1 MTSSPYVIMS
11 SHVIFW
17 PTPPPPQVMTSFM
30 DSPLPLPCISGQQ
43 LAISI
48 IFLSKFQFSWKEMF
62 AEKFFSL
69 CSKFARPVDS
79 SGGRASTNPQIW
91 QLFLQATSQVMTA
104 HNLFAPSH
112 SVVLPFG
119 FILKLIPDANFAVHY
134 YTLTRW
140 SSRFANALL
149 VKAHWVPLGFYT

>member
-1 MTSSPYVIMS
+1 MIHQQHTLVLQVKLCNHDELFVEFYMIYPYNV
-11 SHVIFW
+11 FL
-17 PTPPPPQVMTSFM
+17 TT
-30 DSPLPLPCISGQQ
+30 Q

-134 YTLTRW
+134 YTTTRW